1 MPSNHVAKKLKGLTC
16 HFFIVRSGARDS
28 WETATLC
35 PWVCRTHGARS
46 GWPRA
51 SFFIQESP
59 IEPSGHNRCERIQQ
73 KVVVKKWK
81 IDPGKKKI
89 ILNLLRCPVSVSKI
103 LADHYDA
110 HKHAQS
116 GEGLVGFVLE
126 YIMFRKI
133 NLRKLWL
140 LWILMVHK
148 KSKHILIWTI

>member
-1 MPSNHVAKKLKGLTC
+1 MSFLFLWGL
-16 HFFIVRSGARDS
+16 GQ
-28 WETATLC
+28 ETAEKQQPSALEF
-35 PWVCRTHGARS
+35 VGLMGLAVDDLA
-46 GWPRA
+46 RA
-51 SFFIQESP
+51 SSSKKIPLSQAVTTVVNEF
-59 IEPSGHNRCERIQQ
+59 NK

-81 IDPGKKKI
+81 IDPSKKKI

-126 YIMFRKI
+126 YIMLRKI